1 MKGWPLRTRLV
12 MWTVVVGGFSVGL
25 FGWLAGQ
32 SLKSKALQQLD
43 ATLRNEAE
51 SVFDSVRKVGHTLN
65 WNDPAELSL
74 LFNRVVSLYSFEI
87 EQPPGNLVFRTKT
100 LGNNALPKGPEG
112 VAITG
117 DLNET
122 DTARILQLKKN
133 TLLVRVAMDISPFA
147 KWEASMW
154 WTYSI
159 ILPLA
164 LMSLVVGTRWLYGKA
179 LKPVDDIVHAAEH
192 ISADRLDQRL
202 PVTGSGDEIGH
213 LTTVLNQMIDRLQLS
228 FEQARRFSAD
238 ASHELKTPLTV
249 IRGEL
254 EMVLRSGEIPHGTER
269 TILDLL
275 EETGRLIH
283 IVEGLLLLS
292 RADAGKFKVGDEMVA
307 LTELVEEL
315 AEDIE
320 IIGDRLEIGVELHLT
335 HGIRVKGSTQFLRQL
350 VLNLFDNAIKYNQ
363 QSGTIHCELLA
374 AGGMAV
380 FRIANTGEDI
390 SPVDRERIFDRFF
403 RVETSRTRGET
414 SVGGHGLGLSI
425 AREIVRAHGG
435 TLTVEPSEPGWVVFQ
450 FVIPLC
456 EESGD
461 QEKKNPVPALLR
473 TSE

>member
-1 MKGWPLRTRLV
+1 MKSWPLRTRLV
-12 MWTVVVGGFSVGL
+12 IWTVVVGGFSVGL
-25 FGWLAGQ
+25 LGLLAVQ
-32 SLKSKALQQLD
+32 SLKSKALQQID
-43 ATLRNEAE
+43 VTLRNEAE
-51 SVFDSVRKVGHTLN
+51 SVIEGVRKLGRPMD
-65 WNDPAELSL
+65 WNNPAELSL

-87 EQPPGNLVFRTKT
+87 EQPPGVAVYRSRT
-100 LGNNALPKGPEG
+100 LGSNAMPRGREG
-112 VAITG
+112 IAVTG
-117 DLNET
+117 DLNKT
-122 DTARILQLKKN
+122 GHARVLQVSKG
-133 TLLVRVAMDISPFA
+133 TLRVRVAMDISPFA
-147 KWEASMW
+147 KWESGMW
-154 WTYSI
+154 WTFAI

-164 LMSLVVGTRWLYGKA
+164 LASLVVGTRWLYGKA
-179 LKPVDDIVHAAEH
+179 LKPVDDIVHAARH
-192 ISADRLDQRL
+192 ITADRLDQRL

-254 EMVLRSGEIPHGTER
+254 EMVLRSGEIPHSTER

-292 RADAGKFKVGDEMVA
+292 RADAGKFQVGDDVVA

-350 VLNLFDNAIKYNQ
+350 VLNLFDNAIKYNR
-363 QSGTIHCELLA
+363 QSGTIHCELFA
-374 AGGMAV
+374 SGGMAV

-390 SPVDRERIFDRFF
+390 SPADRERIFDRFF
-403 RVETSRTRGET
+403 RVESSRSRGEG

-435 TLTVEPSEPGWVVFQ
+435 TLTVEPSQPGWVVFQ
-450 FVIPLC
+450 FAIPLC
-456 EESGD
+456 E
-461 QEKKNPVPALLR
+461 PVEHEGAENLMHA
-473 TSE
+473 SVHAAA

>member
-1 MKGWPLRTRLV
+1 MKRWPLRTRLV
-12 MWTVVVGGFSVGL
+12 AWTVVVGGFSVGL
-25 FGWLAGQ
+25 LGWIAVQ
-32 SLKSKALQQLD
+32 SLKSKALQQID
-43 ATLRNEAE
+43 VTLRNEAE
-51 SVFDSVRKVGHTLN
+51 SVFEGVKKLGHTMD
-65 WNDPAELSL
+65 WSDSGELST
-74 LFNRVVSLYSFEI
+74 LFSRVVSLYSFEI
-87 EQPPGNLVFRTKT
+87 EKPPGTLVYRSRQ
-100 LGNNALPKGPEG
+100 LGNNTLPKGTEG
-112 VAITG
+112 MGFTG
-117 DLNET
+117 DLNNSGS
-122 DTARILQLKKN
+122 ARILQVTKGP
-133 TLLVRVAMDISPFA
+133 LLVRVAMDISPFA
-147 KWEASMW
+147 KWESGMW
-154 WTYSI
+154 WTFSI

-164 LMSLVVGTRWLYGKA
+164 LVSLVVGTRWLYGKA
-179 LKPVDDIVHAAEH
+179 LKPVDDIVHAARH
-192 ISADRLDQRL
+192 ITADRLDQRL
-202 PVTGSGDEIGH
+202 PVTSSGDEIGH

-292 RADAGKFKVGDEMVA
+292 RADAGKFQVGDEVVG

-320 IIGDRLEIGVELHLT
+320 IIGDRLEIGVELHLA

-350 VLNLFDNAIKYNQ
+350 VLNLFDNAIKYNR
-363 QSGTIHCELLA
+363 QSGTIHCELFA
-374 AGGMAV
+374 ASGVAV

-390 SPVDRERIFDRFF
+390 SPADRERIFDRFY
-403 RVETSRTRGET
+403 RVESSRARGEH

-435 TLTVEPSEPGWVVFQ
+435 TLAVEPSMPGWVVFQ
-450 FVIPLC
+450 FGIPLC
-456 EESGD
+456 EPAGHEGA
-461 QEKKNPVPALLR
+461 ENPVHA
-473 TSE
+473 SVQEFE

>member
-1 MKGWPLRTRLV
+1 MKSWPLRTRLI

-25 FGWLAGQ
+25 FGLLAVQ
-32 SLKSKALQQLD
+32 SLKSKALHQLD

-51 SVFDSVRKVGHTLN
+51 SVFEGVKKLGHPMV

-74 LFNRVVSLYSFEI
+74 LFNRIVSLYSFEI
-87 EQPPGNLVFRTKT
+87 EQPPGNPVYRSRA
-100 LGNNALPKGPEG
+100 LGSNALPKGPEG
-112 VAITG
+112 IAITG
-117 DLNET
+117 DLNQT
-122 DTARILQLKKN
+122 DTARILQISKG

-147 KWEASMW
+147 KWEMSMW

-164 LMSLVVGTRWLYGKA
+164 LASLVVGTRWLYGKA
-179 LKPVDDIVHAAEH
+179 LKPVDDIVDAAEH
-192 ISADRLDQRL
+192 ITADRLDQRL
-202 PVTGSGDEIGH
+202 PVTGSHDEIGH

-292 RADAGKFKVGDEMVA
+292 RADAGKFQVGDEAVG

-335 HGIRVKGSTQFLRQL
+335 HGIRVRGSLQFLRQL
-350 VLNLFDNAIKYNQ
+350 VLNLFDNAIKYNR
-363 QSGTIHCELLA
+363 QSGTIHCELFA

-380 FRIANTGEDI
+380 FRIANTGVDI
-390 SPVDRERIFDRFF
+390 SPADRERIFDRFF
-403 RVETSRTRGET
+403 RVESSRTRGDGG
-414 SVGGHGLGLSI
+414 VGGHGLGLSI

-435 TLTVEPSEPGWVVFQ
+435 TLTVEPSQPGWVVFQ
-450 FVIPLC
+450 FTIPLC
-456 EESGD
+456 EHTGGD
-461 QEKKNPVPALLR
+461 GAENPMHASVHAAG
-473 TSE
+473 